1 MGAGA
6 STHSFIWRYAD
17 IQYGFLD
24 KELGFDNLHALA
36 ALGRHKAVRSLLQKG
51 MDPNARRSEGAF
63 GADDDERGDSPM
75 ICTARGALGKKD
87 RPQHVKT
94 LEILLHFGANIN
106 QTNLNQTPLFV
117 ACDRNLLLVATWLLQ
132 HGADVNINC
141 KTGTSPLM
149 CAYQNQ
155 NTALSSLLLEKGAIV
170 IRPAPT
176 FSRIKFPELTD
187 ELETRETP
195 ATDKK
200 ATALHSS
207 LQGYVDREADR
218 RALLLADA
226 NEAQRLEDQRVYRE
240 QLAKEGAK
248 RKARRRRQRE
258 EAQQQRR
265 LSSVHAI
272 GAASSSSETESADN
286 FLSSTVFG
294 DQAEGLLLWEKK
306 AVVPRLSKFLKF
318 FRSRLK
324 THLENV
330 EADFEDTRSDRL
342 SSEEVYSQK
351 DIQEAITS
359 LCFAVKANIRS
370 ELQDTINMMAL
381 LLRQI
386 FLEAEDSVRSE
397 LKHFEEVNG
406 SPSCVQDLALDL
418 DIALVED
425 KELLEKV
432 EQLSVSEWINGDSR
446 GAAAIAALPR
456 TNAKAQADA
465 DAKAKLENQLQ
476 REQEQHED
484 EIRAAKLTSKQ
495 EQEALAAAHAKELR
509 KLQRKLEQANER
521 VEELEKQVEDGRQ
534 HVAQTPQFQS
544 MKRMVT
550 AKNDQLRDLRHRLQR
565 YEPDYAEDDG
575 ETKNADDD

>member
-6 STHSFIWRYAD
+6 STFIWRYAD

-24 KELGFDNLHALA
+24 QELGFDALHALA
-36 ALGRHKAVRSLLQKG
+36 AQGRHRTVRSLLQKG
-51 MDPNARRSEGAF
+51 MDPNARRLEGAF
-63 GADDDERGDSPM
+63 GADNDERGDSPM

-94 LEILLHFGANIN
+94 LEVLLHFGANIN
-106 QTNLNQTPLFV
+106 QANVMNHTPLYV
-117 ACDRNLLLVATWLLQ
+117 ACERNLLLVATWLLQ

-149 CAYQNQ
+149 CAYENQ
-155 NTALSSLLLEKGAIV
+155 NTALATLLLEKGAIV

-176 FSRIKFPELTD
+176 FSQIKFPELAD
-187 ELETRETP
+187 ELETIETP
-195 ATDKK
+195 TTNKDH
-200 ATALHSS
+200 TALHSA
-207 LQGYVDREADR
+207 LQGYIDQEAER
-218 RALLLADA
+218 RSRLSADA

-265 LSSVHAI
+265 LPSVHAI
-272 GAASSSSETESADN
+272 GTATNSTESENDSN
-286 FLSSTVFG
+286 LLSSMLGG
-294 DQAEGLLLWEKK
+294 DHTNNGEGLLLWEKK
-306 AVVPRLSKFLKF
+306 AVVLRTRSLSKFLKF

-342 SSEEVYSQK
+342 SSEEIYSQK
-351 DIQEAITS
+351 DIKEAVTS

-386 FLEAEDSVRSE
+386 FLEAEDS
-397 LKHFEEVNG
+397 
-406 SPSCVQDLALDL
+406 DLALDL

-456 TNAKAQADA
+456 TNVKAQAGA

-521 VEELEKQVEDGRQ
+521 VEDLEKQVDDGRQ
-534 HVAQTPQFQS
+534 HVAQTSQFQT

-550 AKNDQLRDLRHRLQR
+550 AKNEQLRDLRHRLHR

-575 ETKNADDD
+575 ETKNADDDD

>member
-6 STHSFIWRYAD
+6 STFIWRYAD

-24 KELGFDNLHALA
+24 QELGFDDLHALA
-36 ALGRHKAVRSLLQKG
+36 AQGRHRTVRSLLQKG
-51 MDPNARRSEGAF
+51 MDPNARRLEGAF
-63 GADDDERGDSPM
+63 GADNDERGDSPM

-94 LEILLHFGANIN
+94 LEVLLHFGANIN
-106 QTNLNQTPLFV
+106 QTNVMNHTPLYV
-117 ACDRNLLLVATWLLQ
+117 ACERNLLLVVTWLLQ

-149 CAYQNQ
+149 CAYENQ
-155 NTALSSLLLEKGAIV
+155 NTALATLLLEKGAIV

-176 FSRIKFPELTD
+176 FSQIKFPELAD
-187 ELETRETP
+187 ELETIETP
-195 ATDKK
+195 ATDKDH
-200 ATALHSS
+200 TALHSA
-207 LQGYVDREADR
+207 LQGYIDQEAER
-218 RALLLADA
+218 RSRLSADA

-265 LSSVHAI
+265 LPSVHTI
-272 GAASSSSETESADN
+272 GTATNSTESESDSN
-286 FLSSTVFG
+286 LLSSMLGG
-294 DQAEGLLLWEKK
+294 DHTNNGEGLLLWEKK
-306 AVVPRLSKFLKF
+306 AVVLRTRSLSKFLKF

-351 DIQEAITS
+351 DIKEAVTS

-386 FLEAEDSVRSE
+386 FLEAEDS
-397 LKHFEEVNG
+397 
-406 SPSCVQDLALDL
+406 DLALDL

-456 TNAKAQADA
+456 TNVKAQAGA

-495 EQEALAAAHAKELR
+495 EQEALAAVHAKELR

-521 VEELEKQVEDGRQ
+521 VEDLEKQVDDGRQ
-534 HVAQTPQFQS
+534 HVAQTSQFQT

-550 AKNDQLRDLRHRLQR
+550 AKNEQLRDLRHRLHR

-575 ETKNADDD
+575 ETKNADDDD